1 MRICSFL
8 PSGTEIVCALG
19 LSDSLLAVSHECDYP
34 AEVLSRPKVVRS
46 RFDSASLTGAEID
59 VAVTDLASRGERIY
73 EVDRSVLG
81 AARPDLVITQ
91 QLCEVC
97 AISFE
102 DVQAAVVQL
111 EVPPRIISL
120 DPSSL
125 SDVLSDV
132 EAVGEATGTS
142 AQAAELTRTLNERIE
157 AVATK
162 TSHGAPAKKVA
173 CIEWLDPLIVAG
185 HWIPEMVQMA
195 GGVDILAEPGAAS
208 RRITFD
214 ELAAGDPD
222 VLVLM
227 PCGMG
232 VDRAVEELSLLDGLD
247 RWEHLRA
254 VRQGAVFAV
263 DAGAMFS
270 RSGPRLVDGL
280 ELLAR
285 LIHPEAFPG
294 PLPHDAARRLPVLP
308 ARQTR
313 P

>member
-46 RFDSASLTGAEID
+46 RFDSAKLTSAEID
-59 VAVTDLASRGERIY
+59 AAVADLASRGERIY
-73 EVDRSVLG
+73 EVDRSVLD
-81 AARPDLVITQ
+81 ATRPDLVITQ

-97 AISFE
+97 AVSFE

-125 SDVLSDV
+125 SDVISDV

-142 AQAAELTRTLNERIE
+142 ARATEMTLALSERIE
-157 AVATK
+157 AVAAK
-162 TSHGAPAKKVA
+162 TSLGEPAKKVA

-185 HWIPEMVQMA
+185 HWIPEMVRMA
-195 GGVDILAEPGAAS
+195 GGVDVLAEPGAAS

-232 VDRAVEELSLLDGLD
+232 VDRAIEELAAVDGLD
-247 RWEHLRA
+247 RWESLRA

-263 DAGAMFS
+263 DAGSLFS

-285 LIHPEAFPG
+285 LIHPESFPG
-294 PLPHDAARRLPVLP
+294 PLPDHAARRLPALP

-313 P
+313 S